1 MQKVRVLPDEPKSE
15 APADPE
21 AGTSALVPLHL
32 ASIDELTSKSQAAP
46 NTADRYGGNA
56 RAHATKH
63 AYRSDWTHSR
73 DW

>member
-1 MQKVRVLPDEPKSE
+1 MLPDEPKPE

-32 ASIDELTSKSQAAP
+32 ASIDVLTSKGQAAL

-56 RAHATKH
+56 HAHATKR
-63 AYRSDWTHSR
+63 AYRSDWTHSC